1 MSASREK
8 KARQE
13 FNASGAVDPKAA
25 REAQE
30 RAKQRRSNWLYG
42 GIAIVFALVAAALL
56 VWNSN
61 VIQRGSAAVTVEGET
76 YSAAE
81 VSYFYHVAYNSI
93 AQNQYASYYGLST
106 STPLTQQSLSDMA
119 KTLLGVSED
128 MTWDAYFKDAA
139 KKSLIQITMLK
150 KGAAEKGITWNDD
163 MQKELDSTMD
173 TLASYAKS
181 AGKSEGEYLK
191 QLYGSNMT
199 KKIFQGILKDT
210 IIASHYQQDY
220 IDSLT
225 YTDDQLQKYYEENKN
240 SFDVANYEMITFK
253 GAAAST
259 KDADG
264 NTVQPTEA
272 ASAAAKTAAAE
283 AAAAALERYQ
293 AGESLSVIAADY
305 ESTGSYSSVD
315 AGSNNGSAL
324 STWVFDKARTSGES
338 AVVTDDPNSY
348 VVVFHSVGRQ
358 EYKTVDVRHI
368 LFQVSTSDLDSS
380 SDTYDTDLA
389 TRKDEAK
396 AKAEDALAQ
405 WQANGG
411 TEDAF
416 AALANELS
424 DDTGSNTNGGLYTKI
439 TKGQMVSEFN
449 DWCFD
454 PARKSG
460 DTGIVYNEGSY
471 TGYHVMYFVGEDV
484 PAWQVSVE
492 NAMSS
497 NDYSDWTSSL
507 AEAAAAE
514 QQSGMKYVG

>member
-42 GIAIVFALVAAALL
+42 GIAIVFVLVAAALL

-220 IDSLT
+220 IDSLQ
-225 YTDDQLQKYYEENKN
+225 YTDEELQKYYEENKN
-240 SFDVANYEMITFK
+240 SFDVANYEMITFN

-264 NTVQPTEA
+264 NTVQPTEEE
-272 ASAAAKTAAAE
+272 SAAA
-283 AAAAALERYQ
+283 LQ
-293 AGESLSVIAADY
+293 
-305 ESTGSYSSVD
+305 
-315 AGSNNGSAL
+315 
-324 STWVFDKARTSGES
+324 
-338 AVVTDDPNSY
+338 
-348 VVVFHSVGRQ
+348 
-358 EYKTVDVRHI
+358 
-368 LFQVSTSDLDSS
+368 
-380 SDTYDTDLA
+380 
-389 TRKDEAK
+389 K
-396 AKAEDALAQ
+396 AKD
-405 WQANGG
+405 
-411 TEDAF
+411 
-416 AALANELS
+416 
-424 DDTGSNTNGGLYTKI
+424 
-439 TKGQMVSEFN
+439 
-449 DWCFD
+449 
-454 PARKSG
+454 
-460 DTGIVYNEGSY
+460 
-471 TGYHVMYFVGEDV
+471 
-484 PAWQVSVE
+484 
-492 NAMSS
+492 
-497 NDYSDWTSSL
+497 
-507 AEAAAAE
+507 
-514 QQSGMKYVG
+514 